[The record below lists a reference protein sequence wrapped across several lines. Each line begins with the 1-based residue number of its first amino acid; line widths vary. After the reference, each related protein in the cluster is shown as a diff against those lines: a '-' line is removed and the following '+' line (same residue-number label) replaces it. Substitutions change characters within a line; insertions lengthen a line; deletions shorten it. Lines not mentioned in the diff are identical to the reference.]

1 MTVHQSKAFS
11 NKANPGSS
19 STSNGGLSSLSKALF
34 GLLGTLLILYYVF
47 SGSSSP
53 LALRCVSPMPSRPI
67 PMAAP
72 KSPRGDIL
80 VKTVQGSRRSLHIF
94 NADMHHGTT
103 LDVMSMVMVRG
114 GTLVYGADKDLWHTE
129 WLKQKLPGTLVRA
142 TSSKRLAPML
152 LDRNIVDNAQP
163 SYIVKHQQ
171 DLFDYYKNDTVM
183 QSVDAFICT
192 FPVVL
197 CEAFFA
203 FNKTIIFAAA
213 HRYSMRRCSSKL
225 WQATNKI
232 LQRAEKSTNPRHYV
246 AALSRYDAEYINYFT
261 GIDAIHLYSS
271 SMPYVP
277 HLPFRPKRK
286 EILVGPLNIDYIP
299 FEKELV
305 KHKNFTFGTARMLY
319 GMFRIAQLAEHRAAV
334 LFPYAVMSYGIT
346 ELYAMAIP
354 LFVPSVRMMMAVDHI
369 FPLDRT
375 MTGTK
380 LYCGEKNDYV
390 PKKHPSSSHTQSPE
404 SLTKEAKE
412 YWLKFADFHLWP
424 HIQHFDNISDLVLK
438 LEKSDFYQIHK
449 AMVAE
454 NEKRMTALDQSW
466 RTIATGMDAKHR
478 ETPKKFHVMDNF
490 LSKLDN

>member
-1 MTVHQSKAFS
+1 
-11 NKANPGSS
+11 
-19 STSNGGLSSLSKALF
+19 
-34 GLLGTLLILYYVF
+34 
-47 SGSSSP
+47 
-53 LALRCVSPMPSRPI
+53 
-67 PMAAP
+67 MAAS

-80 VKTVQGSRRSLHIF
+80 VKTVQGSQRSLHIF
-94 NADMHHGTT
+94 NADVHHGTT
-103 LDVMSMVMVRG
+103 LDVMSIVMLRG
-114 GTLVYGADKDLWHTE
+114 GTLVYGADRDLWHTD
-129 WLKQKLPGTLVRA
+129 WLKQKLSGTLVLA
-142 TSSKRLAPML
+142 KSSKRLAPML
-152 LDRNIVDNAQP
+152 LDRNIINNAQP
-163 SYIVKHQQ
+163 SYRVKHQQ
-171 DLFDYYKNDTVM
+171 DLFDYYKNDTVK

-203 FNKTIIFAAA
+203 FNKMIIFAAA
-213 HRYSMRRCSSKL
+213 NRYSMRRCSSKL

-286 EILVGPLNIDYIP
+286 EILVGPLNIDYLP
-299 FEKELV
+299 FEKEFV
-305 KHKNFTFGTARMLY
+305 KHTNFIFGTAHMLY
-319 GMFRIAQLAEHRAAV
+319 GRFRIAQLAEHRAAV
-334 LFPYAVMSYGIT
+334 LFPYAVTSDGIT
-346 ELYAMAIP
+346 ELYAMGIP
-354 LFVPSVRMMMAVDHI
+354 LFVPSVRMMMAIDDI
-369 FPLDRT
+369 FPFNWT

-390 PKKHPSSSHTQSPE
+390 PKKHPSLSHTQRSE
-404 SLTKEAKE
+404 SLTKETKE

-424 HIQHFDNISDLVLK
+424 HIQHFDNISDIVLK

-454 NEKRMTALDQSW
+454 NEKRIIALDQGW
-466 RTIATGMDAKHR
+466 RTIAAGMDAKDR

-490 LSKLDN
+490 LGKLDN